1 MIFHV
6 CISSPRW
13 PSGLRHPLFMQRVVG
28 LIPAIVDAISFT
40 FLPQSGRY
48 SHFSYFPNIVRL
60 SGDDIDLQLFQNI
73 FNVCCDLLIISFC

>member
-28 LIPAIVDAISFT
+28 SIPAIANAIPFT
-40 FLPQSGRY
+40 FCPRVY
-48 SHFSYFPNIVRL
+48 
-60 SGDDIDLQLFQNI
+60 
-73 FNVCCDLLIISFC
+73 LIIKLNVVIHMISENGKK

>member
-28 LIPAIVDAISFT
+28 SIPAIVDAISFT
-40 FLPQSGRY
+40 FLPQSDVESCNLDSIGQEFKDGQY
-48 SHFSYFPNIVRL
+48 LKEN
-60 SGDDIDLQLFQNI
+60 
-73 FNVCCDLLIISFC
+73 